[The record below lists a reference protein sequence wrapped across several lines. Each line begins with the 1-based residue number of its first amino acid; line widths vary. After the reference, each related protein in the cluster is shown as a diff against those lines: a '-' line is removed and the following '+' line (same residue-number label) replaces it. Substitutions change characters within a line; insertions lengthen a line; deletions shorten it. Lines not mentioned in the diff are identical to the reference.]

1 MRKVILI
8 IAIAFVA
15 LAATAQTEYQLTET
29 LIPNDQKTQF
39 ILERASTSNYAML
52 PTLMR
57 FAQEEQERAGTV
69 VNLEAVKPFYVG
81 LNKLVEDYI
90 KAVSYEDTTTYVEY
104 PSDYAIQGSVQN
116 GNVLGYE
123 FYKHGDTLM
132 LGVIESFDK
141 AQVKI
146 DETKLNPDLD
156 FVGGANLI
164 AELEAKKAKLVA
176 VYQKLVA
183 IKNE

>member
-1 MRKVILI
+1 MRKIILI
-8 IAIAFVA
+8 ALAFVA
-15 LAATAQTEYQLTET
+15 LAATAQTEYVLTDT

-39 ILERASTSNYAML
+39 IIERVSTSNYAML
-52 PTLMR
+52 PMLMR
-57 FAQEEQERAGTV
+57 IAQQEQEQRGTV
-69 VNLEAVKPFYVG
+69 ANLEAVKPFYTG
-81 LNKLVEDYI
+81 LQKLVENYI
-90 KAVSYEDTTTYVEY
+90 KAVSYVDTTTYVEY
-104 PSDYAIQGSVQN
+104 PSDYAIQGSVQK

-156 FVGGANLI
+156 FVGGTNLI

-176 VYQKLVA
+176 VYQRLVA